1 MLNTTTIIFYILT
14 TRIRY
19 SPSASYTHGNKKRH
33 QLLHYLQANTEAN
46 ALSKGYYPQ
55 ANAVSTEQHT
65 IYLLLAYD
73 PLNGYC
79 VKHSIQSTGH
89 MAWVTKARR
98 TKLSRPDGPLA
109 FFLVF
114 HKTWR
119 QTSTNWILLQRDDKW
134 GLDKWKEAAHYS
146 SPFKSRTHF
155 QLCLFYRLWASLQ
168 IPCEFKCNF
177 YVKPSKPN
185 LNSKWWISKS
195 VLHNN
200 GQFTVTN
207 SQLSSQGSNTEY
219 PIWTTYTDWK

>member
-1 MLNTTTIIFYILT
+1 MTRWMDTVLNIVFNQRVIWPEW
-14 TRIRY
+14 RR
-19 SPSASYTHGNKKRH
+19 HGGRNWAGSMVH
-33 QLLHYLQANTEAN
+33 QL
-46 ALSKGYYPQ
+46 
-55 ANAVSTEQHT
+55 
-65 IYLLLAYD
+65 
-73 PLNGYC
+73 
-79 VKHSIQSTGH
+79 
-89 MAWVTKARR
+89 
-98 TKLSRPDGPLA
+98 
-109 FFLVF
+109 FLVF

-134 GLDKWKEAAHYS
+134 GLDKWKEEAHYS
-146 SPFKSRTHF
+146 SPFKSGTHF
-155 QLCLFYRLWASLQ
+155 QLCLFYRLWASPQ

-219 PIWTTYTDWK
+219 PIWTTYIQI